1 MVQVK
6 VFPLICIICA
16 VLMAAPPVAY
26 SDNGIVA
33 ITRPN
38 KDVTASFV
46 RPGRIVAVHV
56 KDGDTVEVGQLLIQQ
71 DDAAE
76 QAQLAQLEAQS
87 KDTTQIEAARA
98 KWEQTKIDYKL
109 FEEARRRGAA
119 TQLEL
124 EHKRLEA
131 KVAELSLKLAEFQH
145 EQDKRKYTEAK
156 IHIEKMRLSSP
167 ITGQI
172 EKIYVEQGESVE
184 GLADV
189 VRLVEIDPLWIDV
202 PVPLAQAKILKWGQT
217 VKVNFAGLAED
228 TKEGKIIFKSM
239 VVDAASNTL
248 TARIELPNKSKRPA
262 GEHVKVFLRSEKPS
276 EVEKKQDE

>member
-1 MVQVK
+1 MSEFNREK
-6 VFPLICIICA
+6 FKE
-16 VLMAAPPVAY
+16 Y
-26 SDNGIVA
+26 W
-33 ITRPN
+33 TR
-38 KDVTASFV
+38 
-46 RPGRIVAVHV
+46 
-56 KDGDTVEVGQLLIQQ
+56 
-71 DDAAE
+71 
-76 QAQLAQLEAQS
+76 
-87 KDTTQIEAARA
+87 
-98 KWEQTKIDYKL
+98 
-109 FEEARRRGAA
+109 
-119 TQLEL
+119 
-124 EHKRLEA
+124 
-131 KVAELSLKLAEFQH
+131 
-145 EQDKRKYTEAK
+145 
-156 IHIEKMRLSSP
+156 
-167 ITGQI
+167 TGQI